1 MNNEV
6 IHPEWLKRI
15 QESKQLQ
22 GIIADKMNKSIL
34 SVSRWAANNSEML
47 YTIKVLEC
55 IVSFFQLGDYRELF
69 QEPAKTAA

>member
-1 MNNEV
+1 MKDEQ

-15 QESKQLQ
+15 QASNQLH
-22 GIIADKMNKSIL
+22 GLIADKTGKSIF
-34 SVSRWAANNSEML
+34 SARRWAESNSENL

-55 IVSFFQLGDYRELF
+55 LVSHFQLGDYRELF